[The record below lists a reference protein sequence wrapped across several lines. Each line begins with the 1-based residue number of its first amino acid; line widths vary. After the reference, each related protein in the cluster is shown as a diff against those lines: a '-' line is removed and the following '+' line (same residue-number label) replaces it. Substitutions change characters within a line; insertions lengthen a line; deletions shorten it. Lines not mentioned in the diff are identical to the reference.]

1 MLCNTI
7 DDKSDKSFARSKP
20 ENLIV
25 KVLNVITGINESRSM
40 VTT

>member
-7 DDKSDKSFARSKP
+7 EDKSDKSRSKP